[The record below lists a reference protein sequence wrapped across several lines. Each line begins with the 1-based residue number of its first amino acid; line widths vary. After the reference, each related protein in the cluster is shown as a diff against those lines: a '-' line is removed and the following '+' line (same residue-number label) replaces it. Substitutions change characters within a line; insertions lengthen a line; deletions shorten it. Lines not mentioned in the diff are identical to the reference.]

1 VRRINVGLTVLIVVW
16 VGLYVAWMV
25 AWRLGVEDSLTTIM
39 GGLVGL
45 ADLIAIV
52 TLVVPWLRRGLRAA
66 S

>member
-1 VRRINVGLTVLIVVW
+1 MRRINVGLTVLIVVW